1 MADFVPGHFEPPL
14 ELIGAEIVLEPLG
27 PEHNERDYAA
37 WTSSIEHIRATPGL
51 EDWSWPHEMTLEENL
66 ADLEMHARHFASRE
80 GFTYTVLD
88 PGTRDVIGC
97 VYIYPAKVGVHD
109 ARIRSWVRASRA
121 ELDGR
126 LRSIVSDWMASD
138 AWPFKN
144 VLYAPLRPNGSTA

>member
-1 MADFVPGHFEPPL
+1 MADFVPEHFETPL
-14 ELIGAEIVLEPLG
+14 ELIDAEFVLEPLG
-27 PEHNERDYAA
+27 HEHNERDYAA

-88 PGTRDVIGC
+88 PRTRDVIGC
-97 VYIYPAKVGVHD
+97 VYIYPAKDSVHD

-126 LRSIVSDWMASD
+126 LRSCVSDWIASD
-138 AWPFKN
+138 AWPFTN
-144 VLYAPLRPNGSTA
+144 VLYAPPADIS

>member
-1 MADFVPGHFEPPL
+1 MADLVHEDFQPPPGL
-14 ELIGAEIVLEPLG
+14 VAADLVLTPLG

-51 EDWSWPHEMTLEENL
+51 EDWSWPHEMSLEENL

-88 PGTRDVIGC
+88 PRTQDVIGC
-97 VYIYPAKVGVHD
+97 VYIYPAKDGVHD
-109 ARIRSWVRASRA
+109 AHIRSWVRASRG

-126 LRSIVSDWMASD
+126 LRVAVSDWVASD
-138 AWPFKN
+138 AWPFTN
-144 VLYAPLRPNGSTA
+144 VLYAPPA